1 MGKNQTITNKE
12 ILLKLAELT
21 NQIQIKNTEIKKDKR
36 HKGSYQLMS
45 DGTAKLQF
53 MLKGERFYDRR
64 PAKNDQEA
72 KQVLAIFV
80 NECEKG
86 IIASLNYT
94 FADFSQYYIDHKARN
109 IHDER
114 YVTKMIGAL
123 NNRILPYL
131 GKYQLKDINKT
142 VLESY
147 FNTIKNEKTNYENRN
162 ENHTLKPATIQKWK
176 NYISAILSYAE
187 DLQLINRN
195 WCKGLKIN
203 YSSTTDIDTIRNL
216 IKQKKQEIHY
226 YNSEEFKRACTILEN
241 EFNYFYDSDLPQ
253 KKKLTELA
261 RRLIILL
268 ALKTGMRRSEIFG
281 LAKSEEFNDLDLDK
295 ATFSVNKSRHY
306 SKENGRYTKYP
317 KNDSSIRTKSLPK
330 SILSYIKMYY
340 DYLSSIEYK
349 NDYIFDFISID
360 GICSWFD
367 KWQKSNN
374 LPNITFHDLRHCH
387 ATILL
392 SLGVNIKT
400 ISERLGHANIQTTLD
415 IYAGVLEK
423 MDIEA
428 AEKIDLL

>member
-1 MGKNQTITNKE
+1 MENEKTVTNEE
-12 ILLKLAELT
+12 ILLKLAELS
-21 NQIQIKNTEIKKDKR
+21 NQIQTKNLEIKKENK
-36 HKGSYQLMS
+36 HKGSYQLMP

-80 NECEKG
+80 DECEKNL
-86 IIASLNYT
+86 IVSKNCT
-94 FADFSQYYIDHKARN
+94 FADFSQYYIDNKAKN
-109 IHDER
+109 IHDKR
-114 YVTKMIGAL
+114 YVTKMVGAL
-123 NNRILPYL
+123 NNRIIPYL
-131 GKYQLKDINKT
+131 GKYLLKDINKT
-142 VLESY
+142 VLENY
-147 FNTIKNEKTNYENRN
+147 FNTIKNEKTNYETRK

-176 NYISAILSYAE
+176 IYISAILSYAE
-187 DLQLINRN
+187 DLQLIQRN

-203 YSSTTDIDTIRNL
+203 YSSTTDIDTIKNL

-226 YNSEEFKRACTILEN
+226 YTSEEFKRACTILEN
-241 EFNYFYDSDLPQ
+241 EFDYFYNSNLDI
-253 KKKLTELA
+253 KKKISEIA

-281 LAKSEEFNDLDLDK
+281 LAKSEDFYDLNIEK

-330 SILSYIKMYY
+330 SILSYIKKYY
-340 DYLSSIEYK
+340 DLLSTIDYK
-349 NDYIFDFISID
+349 NEYIFDFISID

-367 KWQKSNN
+367 KWQRKNN

-400 ISERLGHANIQTTLD
+400 ISERLGHSNIQTTLD